1 MVRATNL
8 RLCGGDKMGNENY
21 IFQISPYDIN
31 GLLAQVSKALE
42 KRTELISRE
51 RYPNMWKFTDRMN
64 TAAQGKSRSSFRT
77 KLLSIVCVVLGIFLL
92 VPGLVEPQELFVPLL
107 TGTAA
112 LMIGIVGLW
121 RSRKNQKNPFDK
133 SAKLLLTGRDVV
145 PEGQAITVI
154 FSDDGMTIPTDDRNT
169 EFVPYNDFECTIE
182 TTDAFLFVY
191 GDRVMVLQKKDL
203 TTGNLTDFSNQI
215 SEKVTKYQS
224 I

>member
-1 MVRATNL
+1 ME
-8 RLCGGDKMGNENY
+8 NENY

-31 GLLAQVSKALE
+31 CLLTQVSKALE

-51 RYPNMWKFTDRMN
+51 RYPDMWQFTDRMN

-77 KLLSIVCVVLGIFLL
+77 KLLSIVCLVAGIFLL
-92 VPGLVEPQELFVPLL
+92 VPGLIKPQELFMPLL
-107 TGTAA
+107 AGTAA

-121 RSRKNQKNPFDK
+121 CSRKNKKNPFDK
-133 SAKLLLTGRDVV
+133 SAKLLLTGKDVV

-154 FSDDGMTIPTDDRNT
+154 FSDNGMTIPADNNNT
-169 EFVPYNDFECTIE
+169 EFVSYNDFECAIE

-191 GDRVMVLQKKDL
+191 GDRVTVLQKKDL
-203 TTGNLTDFSNQI
+203 TTDNLKDFSNQI

>member
-1 MVRATNL
+1 ME
-8 RLCGGDKMGNENY
+8 NENY

-31 GLLAQVSKALE
+31 CLLTQVSKALE

-51 RYPNMWKFTDRMN
+51 RYPDMWQFTDRMN

-77 KLLSIVCVVLGIFLL
+77 KLLSIVCLVVGIFLL
-92 VPGLVEPQELFVPLL
+92 VPGLIKPQELFMPLL
-107 TGTAA
+107 AGTAA

-121 RSRKNQKNPFDK
+121 CSRKNKKNPFDK
-133 SAKLLLTGRDVV
+133 SAKLLLTGKDVI

-154 FSDDGMTIPTDDRNT
+154 FSDNGMTIPADNNNT
-169 EFVPYNDFECTIE
+169 EFVSYNDFECAIE

-191 GDRVMVLQKKDL
+191 GDRVTVLQKKDL
-203 TTGNLTDFSNQI
+203 TTDNLKDFSDQI

>member
-1 MVRATNL
+1 ME
-8 RLCGGDKMGNENY
+8 NENY

-31 GLLAQVSKALE
+31 CLLTQVSKALE

-51 RYPNMWKFTDRMN
+51 RYPDMWQFTDRMN

-77 KLLSIVCVVLGIFLL
+77 KLLSIVCLVAGIFLL
-92 VPGLVEPQELFVPLL
+92 VPGLIKPQELFMPLL
-107 TGTAA
+107 AGTAA

-121 RSRKNQKNPFDK
+121 CSRKNKKNPFDK
-133 SAKLLLTGRDVV
+133 SAKLLLTGKDII

-154 FSDDGMTIPTDDRNT
+154 FSDDGMTIPADNNNT
-169 EFVPYNDFECTIE
+169 EFVPYNDFECAIE

-191 GDRVMVLQKKDL
+191 GDRVTVLQKKDL
-203 TTGNLTDFSNQI
+203 TTDNLKDFSNQI

>member
-1 MVRATNL
+1 ME
-8 RLCGGDKMGNENY
+8 NENY

-51 RYPNMWKFTDRMN
+51 RYPDMWQFTDRMN
-64 TAAQGKSRSSFRT
+64 TAAQGKRRSSFRT
-77 KLLSIVCVVLGIFLL
+77 KLLSIVCLAAGIFLL
-92 VPGLVEPQELFVPLL
+92 VPGLVKPQELFMPLL
-107 TGTAA
+107 AGTAA

-121 RSRKNQKNPFDK
+121 CSRKNKKNPFDK
-133 SAKLLLTGRDVV
+133 SAKLLLTGKDII

-154 FSDDGMTIPTDDRNT
+154 FSDDGMTIPADNNNT
-169 EFVPYNDFECTIE
+169 EFVPYNDFECAIE

-191 GDRVMVLQKKDL
+191 GDRVTVLQKKDL
-203 TTGNLTDFSNQI
+203 TTDNLKDFSNQI

>member
-1 MVRATNL
+1 ME
-8 RLCGGDKMGNENY
+8 NENY

-31 GLLAQVSKALE
+31 CLLTQVSKALE

-51 RYPNMWKFTDRMN
+51 RYPDMWQFTDRMN

-77 KLLSIVCVVLGIFLL
+77 KLLSIVCLVAGIFLL
-92 VPGLVEPQELFVPLL
+92 VPGLIKPQELFMPLL
-107 TGTAA
+107 AGTAA

-121 RSRKNQKNPFDK
+121 CSRKNKKNPFDK
-133 SAKLLLTGRDVV
+133 SAKLLLTGKDVI

-154 FSDDGMTIPTDDRNT
+154 FSDNGMTIPADNNNT
-169 EFVPYNDFECTIE
+169 EFVSYNDFECAIE

-203 TTGNLTDFSNQI
+203 TTDNLKDFSNQI

>member
-1 MVRATNL
+1 ME
-8 RLCGGDKMGNENY
+8 NENY

-31 GLLAQVSKALE
+31 CLLTQVSKALE

-51 RYPNMWKFTDRMN
+51 RYPDMWQFTDRMN

-77 KLLSIVCVVLGIFLL
+77 KLLSIVCLVAGIFLL
-92 VPGLVEPQELFVPLL
+92 VPGLIKPQELFMPLL
-107 TGTAA
+107 AGTAA

-121 RSRKNQKNPFDK
+121 CSRKNKKNPFDK
-133 SAKLLLTGRDVV
+133 SAKLLLTGKDVI

-154 FSDDGMTIPTDDRNT
+154 FYDNGMTIPADNNNT
-169 EFVPYNDFECTIE
+169 EFVSYNDFECAIE

-191 GDRVMVLQKKDL
+191 GDRVTVLQKKDL
-203 TTGNLTDFSNQI
+203 TTDNLKDFSNQI

>member
-1 MVRATNL
+1 ME
-8 RLCGGDKMGNENY
+8 NENY

-31 GLLAQVSKALE
+31 CLLTQVSKALE

-51 RYPNMWKFTDRMN
+51 RYPDMWQFTDRMN
-64 TAAQGKSRSSFRT
+64 TAAQGKRRSSFRT
-77 KLLSIVCVVLGIFLL
+77 KLLSIVCLAAGIFLL
-92 VPGLVEPQELFVPLL
+92 VPGLVKPQELFMPLL
-107 TGTAA
+107 AGTAA

-121 RSRKNQKNPFDK
+121 CSRKNKKNPFDK
-133 SAKLLLTGRDVV
+133 SAKLLLTGKDII

-154 FSDDGMTIPTDDRNT
+154 FSDDGMTIPADNNNT
-169 EFVPYNDFECTIE
+169 EFVPYNDFECAIE

-191 GDRVMVLQKKDL
+191 GDRVTVLQKKDL
-203 TTGNLTDFSNQI
+203 TTDNLKDFSNQI

>member
-1 MVRATNL
+1 ME
-8 RLCGGDKMGNENY
+8 NENY

-31 GLLAQVSKALE
+31 CLLTQVSKALE

-51 RYPNMWKFTDRMN
+51 RYPDMWQFTDRMN

-77 KLLSIVCVVLGIFLL
+77 KLLSIVCLVAGIFLL
-92 VPGLVEPQELFVPLL
+92 VPGLIKPQELFMPLL
-107 TGTAA
+107 AGTAA

-121 RSRKNQKNPFDK
+121 CSRKNKKNPFDK
-133 SAKLLLTGRDVV
+133 SAKLLLTGKDVI

-154 FSDDGMTIPTDDRNT
+154 FSDNGMTIPADNNNT
-169 EFVPYNDFECTIE
+169 EFVSYNDFECAIE

-191 GDRVMVLQKKDL
+191 GDRVTVLQKKDL
-203 TTGNLTDFSNQI
+203 TTDNLKDFSNQI

>member
-1 MVRATNL
+1 ME
-8 RLCGGDKMGNENY
+8 NENY

-31 GLLAQVSKALE
+31 CLLTQVSKALE

-51 RYPNMWKFTDRMN
+51 RYPDMWQFTDRMN

-77 KLLSIVCVVLGIFLL
+77 KLLSIVCLVAGIFLL
-92 VPGLVEPQELFVPLL
+92 VPGLIKPQELFMPLL
-107 TGTAA
+107 AGTAA

-121 RSRKNQKNPFDK
+121 CSRKNKKNPFDK
-133 SAKLLLTGRDVV
+133 SAKLLLTGKDVI

-154 FSDDGMTIPTDDRNT
+154 FSDDGMTIPADNNNT
-169 EFVPYNDFECTIE
+169 EFVPYNDFECAIE

-191 GDRVMVLQKKDL
+191 GDRVTVLQKKDL
-203 TTGNLTDFSNQI
+203 TTDNLKDFSDQI

>member
-1 MVRATNL
+1 ME
-8 RLCGGDKMGNENY
+8 NENY

-31 GLLAQVSKALE
+31 CLLTQVSKALE

-51 RYPNMWKFTDRMN
+51 RYPDMWQFTDRMN

-77 KLLSIVCVVLGIFLL
+77 KLLSIVCLVAGIFLL
-92 VPGLVEPQELFVPLL
+92 VPGLIKPQELFMPLL
-107 TGTAA
+107 AGTAA

-121 RSRKNQKNPFDK
+121 CSRKNKKNPFDK
-133 SAKLLLTGRDVV
+133 SAKLLLTGKDVI

-154 FSDDGMTIPTDDRNT
+154 FSDNGMTIPADNNNT
-169 EFVPYNDFECTIE
+169 EFVSYNGFECAIE

-191 GDRVMVLQKKDL
+191 GDRVTVLQKKDL
-203 TTGNLTDFSNQI
+203 TTDNLKDFSNQI

>member
-1 MVRATNL
+1 ME
-8 RLCGGDKMGNENY
+8 NENY

-31 GLLAQVSKALE
+31 CLLTQVSKALE

-51 RYPNMWKFTDRMN
+51 RYPDMWQFTDRMN

-77 KLLSIVCVVLGIFLL
+77 KLLSIVCLVAGIFLL
-92 VPGLVEPQELFVPLL
+92 VPGLIKPQELFMPLL
-107 TGTAA
+107 AGTAA

-121 RSRKNQKNPFDK
+121 CSRKNKKNPFDK
-133 SAKLLLTGRDVV
+133 SAKLLLTGKDVI

-154 FSDDGMTIPTDDRNT
+154 FSDNGMTIPADNNNT
-169 EFVPYNDFECTIE
+169 EFVSYNDFECAIE

-191 GDRVMVLQKKDL
+191 GDRVAVLQKKDL
-203 TTGNLTDFSNQI
+203 TTDNLKDFSNQI